1 MTGMSGYVLMV
12 VTIINDGGSLDL
24 TERISMVENEL
35 ISVWRIMGVVAVC
48 LLIAFIVLAL
58 DNFGDRR

>member
-35 ISVWRIMGVVAVC
+35 ISVWRIMGVVAV
-48 LLIAFIVLAL
+48 
-58 DNFGDRR
+58 